1 MERDDIF
8 CALRQISA
16 APAGFLTALAT
27 TKAAAAQQRPRAPQL
42 RLQALCV
49 APAKKKGSRV
59 LVYRSFSRG
68 FIYSA
73 FHAKEIQGALCTTL
87 ARRTA
92 ARRIF
97 SLRLPREKPSN
108 APGRRPRTAACHE
121 KASRAQRQVR
131 QPESLCALQWPR
143 QRHRPAAATWQQFLQ
158 EVLRLP
164 RESQPGSCIYC
175 RCHKKKS
182 RGPVTA
188 TCAAAVPGGFMFC
201 TCLRPRAAAAL
212 AAPFTA
218 LSTGKMS
225 ELHFTTTLL

>member
-1 MERDDIF
+1 MRIETNF
-8 CALRQISA
+8 SCACRFFDCAGHDKSSRGPAEATRAAA
-16 APAGFLTALAT
+16 APAGFVCCA
-27 TKAAAAQQRPRAPQL
+27 
-42 RLQALCV
+42 C
-49 APAKKKGSRV
+49 KKKGSRV

-68 FIYSA
+68 FIYTT
-73 FHAKEIQGALCTTL
+73 GALCTTL

-108 APGRRPRTAACHE
+108 APGRRPRAAACHE

-164 RESQPGSCIYC
+164 RESQPGSFIYC

-201 TCLRPRAAAAL
+201 TCHAAARGSYACSSIYCAFHGKDVGIAL
-212 AAPFTA
+212 YNDFVVIKN
-218 LSTGKMS
+218 L
-225 ELHFTTTLL
+225 E